1 MNWRLGFL
9 VTAAA
14 CAVLPLVVPQHSLT
28 ILVEAL
34 ILGLF
39 AMSLDLLVGYCR
51 LYSFGHA
58 AAYGLG
64 AYSYALILTYVPL
77 PLPAAIL
84 LAVAVTILIAIPIAW
99 ICTRSTGV
107 SFAML
112 TLAFAQLGYA
122 MLFRFRD
129 ITGGSDGLVGIP
141 RHPGPFGIDWFQ
153 GKLGYYYLVLACLFG
168 SYLLCRAIVR
178 SPFGAVLAGIRE
190 NEAKTIAL
198 GYNTRAYK
206 ITTVVLAYGFGGLA
220 GALYAAFAGFA
231 SPELFFWLT
240 SGRVLIM
247 VIVGGAGTLIGP
259 ILGGV
264 SFVFLEHQLSQVT
277 DLWPLIFGTIFM
289 AFVMFAPQGIWGILT
304 SRFRS
309 RRAVRTPT
317 APRRHPVPLLECR
330 GLVRRFGALVAVDG
344 IDLAVEPGEIRAVIG
359 PNGAGKSTV
368 FNLIT
373 SVLRPSA
380 GQVIF
385 AGEDITGMPVHQVA
399 QKGIARTFQLCHI
412 FPALTVRENVRIAA
426 QARDGRRWQF
436 LGGGRV
442 LNRSASAAAEAIAR
456 MRLTRMADATA
467 AMLSHGDQRLLEIA
481 MAIAQKPRLLML
493 DEPTQ
498 GLSIEETG
506 RAVQILKDMLT
517 EGDLS
522 VLLVE
527 HDMEV
532 VFKLADNITVLHRGR
547 VIADG
552 SPTAVRASAEVRSA
566 YLGGAQ

>member
-1 MNWRLGFL
+1 
-9 VTAAA
+9 
-14 CAVLPLVVPQHSLT
+14 
-28 ILVEAL
+28 
-34 ILGLF
+34 
-39 AMSLDLLVGYCR
+39 
-51 LYSFGHA
+51 
-58 AAYGLG
+58 
-64 AYSYALILTYVPL
+64 
-77 PLPAAIL
+77 
-84 LAVAVTILIAIPIAW
+84 
-99 ICTRSTGV
+99 
-107 SFAML
+107 
-112 TLAFAQLGYA
+112 
-122 MLFRFRD
+122 
-129 ITGGSDGLVGIP
+129 
-141 RHPGPFGIDWFQ
+141 
-153 GKLGYYYLVLACLFG
+153 
-168 SYLLCRAIVR
+168 
-178 SPFGAVLAGIRE
+178 
-190 NEAKTIAL
+190 
-198 GYNTRAYK
+198 
-206 ITTVVLAYGFGGLA
+206 
-220 GALYAAFAGFA
+220 
-231 SPELFFWLT
+231 
-240 SGRVLIM
+240 
-247 VIVGGAGTLIGP
+247 
-259 ILGGV
+259 
-264 SFVFLEHQLSQVT
+264 
-277 DLWPLIFGTIFM
+277 
-289 AFVMFAPQGIWGILT
+289 
-304 SRFRS
+304 
-309 RRAVRTPT
+309 
-317 APRRHPVPLLECR
+317 
-330 GLVRRFGALVAVDG
+330 LVAVDD

-373 SVLRPSA
+373 SVLKPSA

-385 AGEDITGMPVHQVA
+385 AGEDITGMPVHEVA

-426 QARDGRRWQF
+426 QARDGRRWQL

-442 LNRSASAAAEAIAR
+442 LNLSTSAADEAIAR

-506 RAVQILKDMLT
+506 RAVQILKDMLM

-552 SPTAVRASAEVRSA
+552 SPAAVRASAQVRSA

>member
-1 MNWRLGFL
+1 
-9 VTAAA
+9 
-14 CAVLPLVVPQHSLT
+14 
-28 ILVEAL
+28 
-34 ILGLF
+34 
-39 AMSLDLLVGYCR
+39 
-51 LYSFGHA
+51 
-58 AAYGLG
+58 
-64 AYSYALILTYVPL
+64 
-77 PLPAAIL
+77 
-84 LAVAVTILIAIPIAW
+84 
-99 ICTRSTGV
+99 
-107 SFAML
+107 
-112 TLAFAQLGYA
+112 
-122 MLFRFRD
+122 
-129 ITGGSDGLVGIP
+129 
-141 RHPGPFGIDWFQ
+141 
-153 GKLGYYYLVLACLFG
+153 
-168 SYLLCRAIVR
+168 
-178 SPFGAVLAGIRE
+178 
-190 NEAKTIAL
+190 
-198 GYNTRAYK
+198 
-206 ITTVVLAYGFGGLA
+206 
-220 GALYAAFAGFA
+220 
-231 SPELFFWLT
+231 
-240 SGRVLIM
+240 
-247 VIVGGAGTLIGP
+247 
-259 ILGGV
+259 
-264 SFVFLEHQLSQVT
+264 
-277 DLWPLIFGTIFM
+277 
-289 AFVMFAPQGIWGILT
+289 
-304 SRFRS
+304 
-309 RRAVRTPT
+309 
-317 APRRHPVPLLECR
+317 
-330 GLVRRFGALVAVDG
+330 LVAVDG

-456 MRLTRMADATA
+456 MRLTRMANATA

-532 VFKLADNITVLHRGR
+532 VFKLAHNITVLHRGR

-552 SPTAVRASAEVRSA
+552 SPAAVRASAEVRSA

>member
-1 MNWRLGFL
+1 
-9 VTAAA
+9 
-14 CAVLPLVVPQHSLT
+14 
-28 ILVEAL
+28 
-34 ILGLF
+34 
-39 AMSLDLLVGYCR
+39 
-51 LYSFGHA
+51 
-58 AAYGLG
+58 
-64 AYSYALILTYVPL
+64 
-77 PLPAAIL
+77 
-84 LAVAVTILIAIPIAW
+84 
-99 ICTRSTGV
+99 
-107 SFAML
+107 
-112 TLAFAQLGYA
+112 
-122 MLFRFRD
+122 
-129 ITGGSDGLVGIP
+129 
-141 RHPGPFGIDWFQ
+141 
-153 GKLGYYYLVLACLFG
+153 
-168 SYLLCRAIVR
+168 
-178 SPFGAVLAGIRE
+178 
-190 NEAKTIAL
+190 
-198 GYNTRAYK
+198 
-206 ITTVVLAYGFGGLA
+206 
-220 GALYAAFAGFA
+220 
-231 SPELFFWLT
+231 
-240 SGRVLIM
+240 
-247 VIVGGAGTLIGP
+247 
-259 ILGGV
+259 
-264 SFVFLEHQLSQVT
+264 
-277 DLWPLIFGTIFM
+277 
-289 AFVMFAPQGIWGILT
+289 
-304 SRFRS
+304 
-309 RRAVRTPT
+309 
-317 APRRHPVPLLECR
+317 VPLLECR

-385 AGEDITGMPVHQVA
+385 AGEDVTGMPVHEVA

-498 GLSIEETG
+498 GLSIEETS

>member
-1 MNWRLGFL
+1 
-9 VTAAA
+9 
-14 CAVLPLVVPQHSLT
+14 
-28 ILVEAL
+28 
-34 ILGLF
+34 
-39 AMSLDLLVGYCR
+39 
-51 LYSFGHA
+51 
-58 AAYGLG
+58 
-64 AYSYALILTYVPL
+64 
-77 PLPAAIL
+77 
-84 LAVAVTILIAIPIAW
+84 
-99 ICTRSTGV
+99 
-107 SFAML
+107 
-112 TLAFAQLGYA
+112 
-122 MLFRFRD
+122 
-129 ITGGSDGLVGIP
+129 
-141 RHPGPFGIDWFQ
+141 
-153 GKLGYYYLVLACLFG
+153 
-168 SYLLCRAIVR
+168 
-178 SPFGAVLAGIRE
+178 
-190 NEAKTIAL
+190 
-198 GYNTRAYK
+198 
-206 ITTVVLAYGFGGLA
+206 
-220 GALYAAFAGFA
+220 
-231 SPELFFWLT
+231 
-240 SGRVLIM
+240 
-247 VIVGGAGTLIGP
+247 
-259 ILGGV
+259 
-264 SFVFLEHQLSQVT
+264 
-277 DLWPLIFGTIFM
+277 
-289 AFVMFAPQGIWGILT
+289 
-304 SRFRS
+304 
-309 RRAVRTPT
+309 
-317 APRRHPVPLLECR
+317 VPLLECR

-442 LNRSASAAAEAIAR
+442 LNRSASAADEAIAR
-456 MRLTRMADATA
+456 MRLTRMANATA

-498 GLSIEETG
+498 GLSIEETS

>member
-1 MNWRLGFL
+1 
-9 VTAAA
+9 
-14 CAVLPLVVPQHSLT
+14 
-28 ILVEAL
+28 
-34 ILGLF
+34 
-39 AMSLDLLVGYCR
+39 
-51 LYSFGHA
+51 
-58 AAYGLG
+58 
-64 AYSYALILTYVPL
+64 
-77 PLPAAIL
+77 
-84 LAVAVTILIAIPIAW
+84 
-99 ICTRSTGV
+99 
-107 SFAML
+107 
-112 TLAFAQLGYA
+112 
-122 MLFRFRD
+122 
-129 ITGGSDGLVGIP
+129 
-141 RHPGPFGIDWFQ
+141 
-153 GKLGYYYLVLACLFG
+153 
-168 SYLLCRAIVR
+168 
-178 SPFGAVLAGIRE
+178 
-190 NEAKTIAL
+190 
-198 GYNTRAYK
+198 
-206 ITTVVLAYGFGGLA
+206 
-220 GALYAAFAGFA
+220 
-231 SPELFFWLT
+231 
-240 SGRVLIM
+240 
-247 VIVGGAGTLIGP
+247 
-259 ILGGV
+259 
-264 SFVFLEHQLSQVT
+264 
-277 DLWPLIFGTIFM
+277 
-289 AFVMFAPQGIWGILT
+289 
-304 SRFRS
+304 
-309 RRAVRTPT
+309 
-317 APRRHPVPLLECR
+317 VPLLECR

-373 SVLRPSA
+373 SVLKPSA
-380 GQVIF
+380 GQVTF
-385 AGEDITGMPVHQVA
+385 AGEDITGMPVHEVA

-442 LNRSASAAAEAIAR
+442 LNRSAAAADEAIAR

-532 VFKLADNITVLHRGR
+532 VFKLAHNITVLHRGR

-552 SPTAVRASAEVRSA
+552 SPAAVRASAEVRSA